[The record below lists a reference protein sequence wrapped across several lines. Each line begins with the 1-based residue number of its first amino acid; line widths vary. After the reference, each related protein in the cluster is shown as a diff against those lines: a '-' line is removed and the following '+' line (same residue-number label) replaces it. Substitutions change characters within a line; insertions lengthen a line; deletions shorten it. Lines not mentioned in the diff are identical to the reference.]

1 MKLTAILT
9 ALSLTAALACGK
21 KKDDAPPAPAPT
33 PKPTE
38 PAAVTPPAPPP
49 APAAPTYSP
58 EAAKAAVGELTKCT
72 SEFNCAAFDTLI
84 GFGAKAA
91 PELVALAV
99 DAAATSDARQLA
111 AAALT
116 KLKAPD
122 VGAALIEAANA
133 VKDDSMLQGDLFE
146 AAGASGGQAVFDT
159 LIAEFVKAAASTD
172 DDREIPLRHGLGA
185 FPAESVAWV
194 KANMAKAKD
203 DQTYYADLITDSAT
217 AADLPTIVE
226 TARRHQGPD
235 GASPPRGQ
243 GDRAGRRRALRR
255 VRRRPQVQGRLRSL
269 GRRQLPR
276 RRRRQGAGRAQG
288 RADRAVAEGQG
299 RRQRRPHRDGLRQ
312 GPQAARCARRA
323 LTAHGMRN
331 SLWVC
336 SDTRH
341 GG

>member
-159 LIAEFVKAAASTD
+159 LIAEFVKAAAPPPTTIARS
-172 DDREIPLRHGLGA
+172 RC
-185 FPAESVAWV
+185 
-194 KANMAKAKD
+194 
-203 DQTYYADLITDSAT
+203 AT
-217 AADLPTIVE
+217 AWARSRQSRWRGSRPTWPRPRTTRPTTPTSSP
-226 TARRHQGPD
+226 TAPPPPTCRRSSNCS
-235 GASPPRGQ
+235 ASPR
-243 GDRAGRRRALRR
+243 
-255 VRRRPQVQGRLRSL
+255 
-269 GRRQLPR
+269 
-276 RRRRQGAGRAQG
+276 
-288 RADRAVAEGQG
+288 
-299 RRQRRPHRDGLRQ
+299 
-312 GPQAARCARRA
+312 
-323 LTAHGMRN
+323 T
-331 SLWVC
+331 
-336 SDTRH
+336 
-341 GG
+341 

>member
-1 MKLTAILT
+1 MKPT
-9 ALSLTAALACGK
+9 ALLTSLLLTTALACGK
-21 KKDDAPPAPAPT
+21 KKDEAPAAPAPT

-38 PAAVTPPAPPP
+38 PAAAATPPPPP
-49 APAAPTYSP
+49 TPAAPTYSP
-58 EAAKAAVGELTKCT
+58 EAAKAAVGELTKCS
-72 SEFNCAAFDTLI
+72 SEFNCAAFDALV

-99 DAAATSDARQLA
+99 DASATSDARQLA

-122 VGAALIEAANA
+122 VGATLIEAANA
-133 VKDDSMLQGDLFE
+133 VKDDSMLQGDLYE
-146 AAGASGGQAVFDT
+146 AAGASGGQAVFDA

-226 TARRHQGPD
+226 LLGVTKDLMARHRLAAKAIALGDTAHFDVFVAGLKSKDVYDRSDAANFLADVADKAPAELKPELIELLQKGK
-235 GASPPRGQ
+235 A
-243 GDRAGRRRALRR
+243 GDSG
-255 VRRRPQVQGRLRSL
+255 G
-269 GRRQLPR
+269 
-276 RRRRQGAGRAQG
+276 
-288 RADRAVAEGQG
+288 
-299 RRQRRPHRDGLRQ
+299 
-312 GPQAARCARRA
+312 
-323 LTAHGMRN
+323 LTAMGYDK
-331 SLWVC
+331 SLKALGAPA
-336 SDTRH
+336 TP
-341 GG
+341 